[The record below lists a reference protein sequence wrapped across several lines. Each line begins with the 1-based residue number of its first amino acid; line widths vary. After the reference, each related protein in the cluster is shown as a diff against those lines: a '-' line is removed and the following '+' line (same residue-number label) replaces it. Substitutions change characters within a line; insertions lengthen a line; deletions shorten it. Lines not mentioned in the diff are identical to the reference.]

1 MNDGAGGWEAELRRG
16 QRFAF
21 GANWASFLRLLN
33 EQRIEAAERS
43 LRLMLETERLDGR
56 RFLDAGSGS
65 GLFSLAA
72 RRLGAEV
79 VSFDFDPQSVACTRE
94 LKRRFFP
101 GDPHWRIEQGSVLD
115 RQFLETLGIF
125 DIVYSW
131 GVLHHT
137 GAMWEALDCIEPL
150 VAQRGMLFLAIYN
163 DQGRSSRIWKRVKK
177 TYVAAP
183 RGMKWTVLLPAL
195 LRLRG
200 PSLVRD
206 TLAGD
211 PLRSW
216 RGYSEQSRGMDS
228 WRNVV
233 DWVGGYPFEVAR
245 PEEIFDFFRERSFE
259 LLRLKTC
266 AGGHGC
272 NEFLFRR
279 RGAPRRGA
287 AAA

>member
-1 MNDGAGGWEAELRRG
+1 MNDGAGDWQAELRRG
-16 QRFAF
+16 ERFAF
-21 GANWASFLRLLN
+21 GANWASFLRVLN
-33 EQRIEAAERS
+33 KQRIEAAERS
-43 LRLMLETERLDGR
+43 LRMMLETERLDGK

-94 LKRRFFP
+94 LERRFFP
-101 GDPHWRIEQGSVLD
+101 GDARWRIEQGSVLD
-115 RQFLETLGIF
+115 RQFLESLGNF
-125 DIVYSW
+125 DVVYSW

-137 GAMWEALDCIEPL
+137 GAMWDALERVEPL
-150 VAQRGMLFLAIYN
+150 VAPGGQLFLAIYN

-177 TYVAAP
+177 AYVAAP
-183 RGMKWTVLLPAL
+183 RGMKWAILLPAL

-245 PEEIFDFFRERSFE
+245 PEEIFDFFRERGFE
-259 LLRLKTC
+259 LRRLKTC

-272 NEFLFRR
+272 NEFVFRR
-279 RGAPRRGA
+279 RGETRA
-287 AAA
+287 AA